1 VRKRFFVLLLTA
13 VVVPGPGAFAETTP
27 WMEQIDQAASTGAAP
42 TGRSAPTTLRMRGT
56 IEAYNAST
64 GMLSL
69 STANGIVQFPISSTA
84 RIRQRR
90 DRIDAI
96 KLEKLAGYRVAIRYS
111 ESGDHKIVTS
121 VQVFGKDE
129 RTKK

>member
-13 VVVPGPGAFAETTP
+13 VVVPGRGAFAETP

-42 TGRSAPTTLRMRGT
+42 TGRSAPTTLRVRGT

-64 GMLSL
+64 GTLSL
-69 STANGIVQFPISSTA
+69 STANGIVPFPITSTA

-90 DRIDAI
+90 DRIDAS

-129 RTKK
+129 RTKQ

>member
-1 VRKRFFVLLLTA
+1 
-13 VVVPGPGAFAETTP
+13 
-27 WMEQIDQAASTGAAP
+27 
-42 TGRSAPTTLRMRGT
+42 MRGT

-69 STANGIVQFPISSTA
+69 STAHGIVQFPITSTA

-111 ESGDHKIVTS
+111 ESGDRRIVAS

-129 RTKK
+129 RTKQ